1 MDTSS
6 SSVIKRHLIE
16 PIKLE
21 ANIKRS
27 LLPSCNEIP
36 IIDCSATL
44 DFVKVFLLF
53 VSRCSYFLCGWQRF
67 DYKVR
72 WTGHSSRYTHNALVS
87 FAEKK
92 KNGDRE
98 SIAKDVKFFSNFTIP
113 TTLICLVLFL
123 MFASEEH
130 LLTMNG
136 IFPITLEGK
145 QEFGVRSRLQLLLD
159 KFESSHNLFAG

>member
-53 VSRCSYFLCGWQRF
+53 VSRCSYFLCGGNVSTTKW
-67 DYKVR
+67 
-72 WTGHSSRYTHNALVS
+72 GGLVTRH
-87 FAEKK
+87 AIPIMLWYLLPKK
-92 KNGDRE
+92 RNGDWE
-98 SIAKDVKFFSNFTIP
+98 SIAKDVKFCSNFTIP

-136 IFPITLEGK
+136 IFSITLEGK
-145 QEFGVRSRLQLLLD
+145 QEFGVRSRLQLLPD

>member
-53 VSRCSYFLCGWQRF
+53 VLRCSYFLYGWQRF
-67 DYKVR
+67 DYVV
-72 WTGHSSRYTHNALVS
+72 LVS

-92 KNGDRE
+92 KKEDIE
-98 SIAKDVKFFSNFTIP
+98 STAKDVKFCSNFTIP

-130 LLTMNG
+130 FLTMNG
-136 IFPITLEGK
+136 KFSITLEGK

>member
-36 IIDCSATL
+36 IIDCSASL

-92 KNGDRE
+92 KMKIENPLR
-98 SIAKDVKFFSNFTIP
+98 KMLNFVQISP
-113 TTLICLVLFL
+113 
-123 MFASEEH
+123 SH
-130 LLTMNG
+130 LL
-136 IFPITLEGK
+136 
-145 QEFGVRSRLQLLLD
+145 
-159 KFESSHNLFAG
+159 

>member
-92 KNGDRE
+92 KKTEIENPLR
-98 SIAKDVKFFSNFTIP
+98 KMLNFFQISP
-113 TTLICLVLFL
+113 
-123 MFASEEH
+123 S
-130 LLTMNG
+130 
-136 IFPITLEGK
+136 
-145 QEFGVRSRLQLLLD
+145 QLP
-159 KFESSHNLFAG
+159 

>member
-53 VSRCSYFLCGWQRF
+53 VSRCSYFLCGGNVSTTKWGGLVTRHA
-67 DYKVR
+67 
-72 WTGHSSRYTHNALVS
+72 TTHNALVS

-92 KNGDRE
+92 KMKIENPLR
-98 SIAKDVKFFSNFTIP
+98 KMLNFFHHPNYP
-113 TTLICLVLFL
+113 
-123 MFASEEH
+123 
-130 LLTMNG
+130 
-136 IFPITLEGK
+136 
-145 QEFGVRSRLQLLLD
+145 
-159 KFESSHNLFAG
+159 NLFSAIFDVCFWRTPFDYEWHISYNPWRKTRIWCQIKIITSTW